1 MQRKIEFQN
10 GVGASSVLMVVVSLL
25 LVAFSVLS
33 FVSAQSE
40 KDLTDTSIESI
51 KQYYSAEYEAQLL
64 LSKIDH
70 VLSTS
75 SFEESISE
83 LRSLSDDI
91 FLSVDRVILFI
102 VPINAD
108 KQLQIILYPTE
119 INEDINGYRIYSHK
133 TINTGSWD
141 PEVDLN
147 VWEGQ

>member
-33 FVSAQSE
+33 FVSAQSDM
-40 KDLTDTSIESI
+40 DLTDTSIESI

-70 VLSTS
+70 ILSTS
-75 SFEESISE
+75 SFKESISE
-83 LRSLSDDI
+83 LRSISDDI
-91 FLSVDRVILFI
+91 FISADRVILFI
-102 VPINAD
+102 VPINTN

-119 INEDINGYRIYSHK
+119 TNEDINGYRIYSHR
-133 TINTGSWD
+133 TINTDSWD